1 MVIGVEAAPA
11 SLRVLVVGE
20 DPLARSGLVAL
31 LNRPGQIEVVREIA
45 PGDGVEE
52 ALDAHRPQVV
62 LWDLGF
68 AVALDLDGMRRMARR
83 DVPVVAVVAAESHAA
98 AVLNAGARGVL
109 LRDGDEERLLASL
122 AAVAEGLIV
131 MDSAL
136 RESALRPSSAAQALV
151 EPLTPRESEVL
162 ALLAQGLAN
171 KTIADRLGISEH
183 TAKFHVNAILGKLGA
198 ESRTEAIVQAIRLG
212 LVVL

>member
-1 MVIGVEAAPA
+1 MGTSTGV
-11 SLRVLVVGE
+11 LRVLLVGE
-20 DPLARSGLVAL
+20 DPLARAGLAAL
-31 LNRPGQIEVVREIA
+31 LQRPERIEVVGQIA
-45 PGDGVEE
+45 SGDGVEE
-52 ALDAHRPQVV
+52 SLDAHHPHVV

-68 AVALDLDGMRRMARR
+68 AVAPDLDAMRRLARR
-83 DVPVVAVVAAESHAA
+83 DVAVVAVAAGDAHAA
-98 AVLNAGARGVL
+98 AILNAGARGVL
-109 LRDGDEERLLASL
+109 LRDGDEERLVASL

-131 MDSAL
+131 MDPVLKDA
-136 RESALRPSSAAQALV
+136 ALRPSSAPEALV

>member
-1 MVIGVEAAPA
+1 MVIGMESPSA

-20 DPLARSGLVAL
+20 DPLARSGLAAL
-31 LNRPGQIEVVREIA
+31 LNRPGRIEVVGQVA

-52 ALDAHRPQVV
+52 ALNAHRPQVV
-62 LWDLGF
+62 IWDLGF
-68 AVALDLDGMRRMARR
+68 AVAPELDGMRRIARW
-83 DVPVVAVVAAESHAA
+83 DVPVVAIAPGGAHAA
-98 AVLNAGARGVL
+98 AILSAGARGVL
-109 LRDGDEERLLASL
+109 LRDGDEERLVASM

-131 MDSAL
+131 MDPAL
-136 RESALRPSSAAQALV
+136 RETALRPSAAPEALV
-151 EPLTPRESEVL
+151 ETLTPRETEVL